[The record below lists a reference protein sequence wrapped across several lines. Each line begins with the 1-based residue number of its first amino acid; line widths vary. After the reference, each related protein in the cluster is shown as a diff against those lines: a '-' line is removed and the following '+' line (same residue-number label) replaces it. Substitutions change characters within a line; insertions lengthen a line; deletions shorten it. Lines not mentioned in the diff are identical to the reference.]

1 MDFIRGVAQPGS
13 APALGAGG
21 RQFKSDRPDHNKMQ
35 IQIVKAQYYDRR
47 LWGGPPPT
55 FELE

>member
-1 MDFIRGVAQPGS
+1 
-13 APALGAGG
+13 
-21 RQFKSDRPDHNKMQ
+21 MQ